1 MPDVRLLLG
10 SLLIKDAL
18 SVLLSE
24 TGFSVIREPGL
35 SDDDATVLI
44 DFDDRLDLESIRAH
58 QRRGAKIAVLATKAG
73 GLTMRDDQIAL
84 LSGVLTCDL
93 SAADFVRSLRLICL
107 GERVFPRD
115 LIVDRNRPAQPGDN
129 ELQGGSCR
137 LSPREKE
144 VLLQVVEGRSN
155 KLIARHLGMAEATVK
170 VHLKSLLRKIGV
182 DNRTQAAIW
191 GLSNLPELTV
201 PVAA

>member
-1 MPDVRLLLG
+1 MPDIRLLLG
-10 SLLIKDAL
+10 SLLIKDSL
-18 SVLLSE
+18 STLLSE
-24 TGFSVIREPGL
+24 AGFSVIREPAL

-44 DFDDRLDLESIRAH
+44 DFDDCLDPEGIRAH
-58 QRRGAKIAVLATKAG
+58 QQRGAKIAVLASRAG
-73 GLTMRDDQIAL
+73 GLTMSDDQIAL

-115 LIVDRNRPAQPGDN
+115 LIVDRNPAQPADN
-129 ELQGGSCR
+129 DLQNGRCR

-191 GLSNLPELTV
+191 ALTNLPELTIR
-201 PVAA
+201 VAA